1 MKTLRTVNIMKRLD
15 LSTPQDF
22 LLLYNVYNMLR
33 KTSILHMPLT
43 YLHLPLRRAY
53 WHSLCSVSQMLDIQ
67 FSQRIPTLLRY
78 PRSHAFRNAHPI
90 FVKTTRSTLDASLM
104 IAIVRCY

>member
-1 MKTLRTVNIMKRLD
+1 MKTLRTVNSMKRLD

-22 LLLYNVYNMLR
+22 LLLYNGYVTCYVKLLYYIYHR
-33 KTSILHMPLT
+33 
-43 YLHLPLRRAY
+43 HLPLRRAY
-53 WHSLCSVSQMLDIQ
+53 WHSLCIVSQMLDIQ